1 MITTLE
7 KVRRLEQYIAA
18 DSSTVDPVLDMT
30 IDKLLA
36 RELTRMLELKAR
48 LTNQTVEFE
57 DDYSLKSADF
67 YRRYENGEMGDKMDF
82 VEWAA
87 TVEMLANIKK
97 RLALKEA
104 PTSTD

>member
-30 IDKLLA
+30 IDKLLS

-48 LTNQTVEFE
+48 LTNQMVEFE
-57 DDYSLKSADF
+57 DDYSLKSTDF
-67 YRRYENGEMGDKMDF
+67 YRRYENGEMGDEMDF